1 MKKIFIAILSLCV
14 LTSAAGLSQSKEKVL
29 ADIQKKNESYKTITS
44 SCTQVKTM
52 KGMKKNV
59 ESKGKMYFIRSSEKL
74 SMQLTHDRVK
84 HKDKESQLII
94 NGDKVTMI
102 SGGTRNVFNTKTDHN
117 MNILRGT
124 LINCIK
130 GQIEKAAQLNKS
142 DIKMTVSDKYYVF
155 EMNIAKHA
163 KGRWN
168 HLTASYSKKDL
179 TLCIFTLTEKNG
191 NTTTWNTLEKE
202 FNGVILDDQFNY

>member
-1 MKKIFIAILSLCV
+1 MRKFVLISCCLLTCIAAL
-14 LTSAAGLSQSKEKVL
+14 GQSKEKVL
-29 ADIQKKNESYKTITS
+29 ADILKKNETYKTVTS

-59 ESKGKMYFIRSSEKL
+59 ESKGKMYFVRSTEKL
-74 SMQLTHDRVK
+74 SMQLVHDRVK
-84 HKDKESQLII
+84 HKDKENQLII

-102 SGGTRNVFNTKTDHN
+102 NGGTRNVFNTKTDHN
-117 MNILRGT
+117 MKILRGT
-124 LINCIK
+124 LIYCIK
-130 GQIEKAAQLNKS
+130 GQLEKAAEINKS

-155 EMNIAKHA
+155 EMNVAKHA

-179 TLCIFTLTEKNG
+179 SLCVFTLMEKNG
-191 NTTTWNTLEKE
+191 NTTTWNTLDKE
-202 FNGVILDDQFNY
+202 FNTMIPDELFNY

>member
-1 MKKIFIAILSLCV
+1 MRKFFIAILSLCV
-14 LTSAAGLSQSKEKVL
+14 LTSASALSQSKEKIL

-59 ESKGKMYFIRSSEKL
+59 ESKGKMYFVRATEKL

-94 NGDKVTMI
+94 NGDKVTMV

-117 MNILRGT
+117 MKILRGT
-124 LINCIK
+124 LISCIK
-130 GQIEKAAQLNKS
+130 GELAKAAQLNKS
-142 DIKMTVSDKYYVF
+142 DIKMTTTDKYYVF
-155 EMNIAKHA
+155 EMNVAKHA

-168 HLTASYSKKDL
+168 HLSASYSKKDL
-179 TLCIFTLTEKNG
+179 SLCIFTLTEKNG
-191 NTTTWNTLEKE
+191 NTTTWNTLDKE
-202 FNGVILDDQFNY
+202 FNGIILDDLFY

>member
-1 MKKIFIAILSLCV
+1 MRKIFIARLSLCV

-29 ADIQKKNESYKTITS
+29 ADIQKKNETYKTITS
-44 SCTQVKTM
+44 TCTQVKTM

-94 NGDKVTMI
+94 NGDKVTMV

-124 LINCIK
+124 LVSCIK
-130 GQIEKAAQLNKS
+130 GELAKAAQLNKS
-142 DIKMTVSDKYYVF
+142 DIKMTTTDKYYVF
-155 EMNIAKHA
+155 EMNVAKHA

-168 HLTASYSKKDL
+168 HLSASYSKKDL
-179 TLCIFTLTEKNG
+179 SLCIFTLTEKNG
-191 NTTTWNTLEKE
+191 NTTTWNTLDKE
-202 FNGVILDDQFNY
+202 FNGIILDDLFY

>member
-1 MKKIFIAILSLCV
+1 MRKFVLISCCLLTCIAAL
-14 LTSAAGLSQSKEKVL
+14 GQSKEKVL
-29 ADIQKKNESYKTITS
+29 ADILKKNETYKTVTS

-59 ESKGKMYFIRSSEKL
+59 ESKGKMYFVRSTEKL
-74 SMQLTHDRVK
+74 SMQLVHDRVK
-84 HKDKESQLII
+84 HKDKENQLII

-102 SGGTRNVFNTKTDHN
+102 NGGTRNVFNTKTDHN
-117 MNILRGT
+117 MKILRGT
-124 LINCIK
+124 LIYCIK
-130 GQIEKAAQLNKS
+130 GQLEKAAEINKS

-155 EMNIAKHA
+155 EMNVAKHA

-179 TLCIFTLTEKNG
+179 SLCVFTLTEKNG
-191 NTTTWNTLEKE
+191 NTTTWNTLDKE
-202 FNGVILDDQFNY
+202 FNTMIPDELFNY

>member
-1 MKKIFIAILSLCV
+1 MRKFVLISCCLLTCIAAL
-14 LTSAAGLSQSKEKVL
+14 GQSKEKVL
-29 ADIQKKNESYKTITS
+29 ADILKKNETYKTVTS

-59 ESKGKMYFIRSSEKL
+59 ESKGKMYFVRSTEKL
-74 SMQLTHDRVK
+74 SMQLVHDRVK
-84 HKDKESQLII
+84 HKDKEHQLII

-102 SGGTRNVFNTKTDHN
+102 NGGTRNVFNTKTDHN
-117 MNILRGT
+117 MKILRGT
-124 LINCIK
+124 LIYCIK
-130 GQIEKAAQLNKS
+130 GQLEKAAEINKS

-155 EMNIAKHA
+155 EMNVAKHA

-179 TLCIFTLTEKNG
+179 SLCVFTLTEKNG
-191 NTTTWNTLEKE
+191 NTTTWNTLDKE
-202 FNGVILDDQFNY
+202 FNTMIPDELFNY

>member
-1 MKKIFIAILSLCV
+1 MRKFVLISCCLLTCIAAL
-14 LTSAAGLSQSKEKVL
+14 GQSKEKVL
-29 ADIQKKNESYKTITS
+29 ADIFKKNETYKTVTS

-59 ESKGKMYFIRSSEKL
+59 ESKGKMYFVRSTEKL
-74 SMQLTHDRVK
+74 SMQLVHDRVK
-84 HKDKESQLII
+84 HKDKENQLII

-102 SGGTRNVFNTKTDHN
+102 NGGTRNVFNTKTDHN
-117 MNILRGT
+117 MKILRGT
-124 LINCIK
+124 LIYCIK
-130 GQIEKAAQLNKS
+130 GQLEKAAEINKS

-155 EMNIAKHA
+155 EMNVAKHA

-179 TLCIFTLTEKNG
+179 SLCVFTLTEKNG
-191 NTTTWNTLEKE
+191 NTTTWNTLDKE
-202 FNGVILDDQFNY
+202 FNTMIPDELFNY

>member
-1 MKKIFIAILSLCV
+1 MRKIFIAILSLCV

-29 ADIQKKNESYKTITS
+29 ADIQKKNETYKTITS
-44 SCTQVKTM
+44 TCTQVKTM

-94 NGDKVTMI
+94 NGDKVTMV

-124 LINCIK
+124 LVSCIK
-130 GQIEKAAQLNKS
+130 GELAKAAQLNKS
-142 DIKMTVSDKYYVF
+142 DIKMTTTDKYYVF
-155 EMNIAKHA
+155 EMNVAKHA

-168 HLTASYSKKDL
+168 HLSASYNKKDL
-179 TLCIFTLTEKNG
+179 SLCIFTLTEKNG
-191 NTTTWNTLEKE
+191 NTTTWNTLDKE
-202 FNGVILDDQFNY
+202 FNGIILDDLFY

>member
-1 MKKIFIAILSLCV
+1 MRKIFIAILSLCV

-29 ADIQKKNESYKTITS
+29 ADIQKKNETYKTITS
-44 SCTQVKTM
+44 TCTQVKTM

-94 NGDKVTMI
+94 NGDKVTMV

-124 LINCIK
+124 LVSCIK
-130 GQIEKAAQLNKS
+130 GELAKAAQLNKS
-142 DIKMTVSDKYYVF
+142 DIKMTTTDKYYVF
-155 EMNIAKHA
+155 EMNVAKHA

-168 HLTASYSKKDL
+168 HLSASYSKKDL
-179 TLCIFTLTEKNG
+179 SLCIFTLTEKNG
-191 NTTTWNTLEKE
+191 NTTTWNTLDKE
-202 FNGVILDDQFNY
+202 FNGIILDDLFY

>member
-1 MKKIFIAILSLCV
+1 MRKIFIAILSLCV

-29 ADIQKKNESYKTITS
+29 ADIQKKNETYKTITS
-44 SCTQVKTM
+44 TCTQVKTM

-94 NGDKVTMI
+94 NGDKVTMV

-124 LINCIK
+124 LVSCIK
-130 GQIEKAAQLNKS
+130 GELAKAAQLNKS
-142 DIKMTVSDKYYVF
+142 DIKMTTTDKYYVF
-155 EMNIAKHA
+155 EMNVAKHA

-179 TLCIFTLTEKNG
+179 SLCIFTLTEKNG
-191 NTTTWNTLEKE
+191 NTTTWNTLDKE
-202 FNGVILDDQFNY
+202 FNGIILDDLFY